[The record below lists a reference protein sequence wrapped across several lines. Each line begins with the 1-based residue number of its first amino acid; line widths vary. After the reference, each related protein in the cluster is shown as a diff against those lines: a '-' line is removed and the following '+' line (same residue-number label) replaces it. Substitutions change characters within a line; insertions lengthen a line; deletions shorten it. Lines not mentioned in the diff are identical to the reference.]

1 MERYEE
7 TQSFGLFAS
16 MIMPFYSGS
25 GGRMFISNENG
36 CPLHARFFLFIIIVL
51 YNDFVA

>member
-1 MERYEE
+1 MDWKC
-7 TQSFGLFAS
+7 LFKLMPAVLC
-16 MIMPFYSGS
+16 PFYSGS

-51 YNDFVA
+51 YNDFVAS